1 MNGLQLSYLKIITR
15 KGGKQCRGKDT
26 ILAMFLFL
34 LVVLLGPCT
43 LPPQSDRDKNKDEV
57 YRRYEQAKDYAE
69 DVKDKVTSS
78 IEKGK
83 GLYEEKKSAITK
95 AVDAGKEAYEKE
107 KERLAKE

>member
-1 MNGLQLSYLKIITR
+1 MR
-15 KGGKQCRGKDT
+15 EEGGHGT
-26 ILAMFLFL
+26 GSMFLSFL
-34 LVVLLGPCT
+34 LGGVVGAGVALL
-43 LPPQSDRDKNKDEV
+43 LAPQSGRETRTRIREFTEDMK
-57 YRRYEQAKDYAE
+57 EQAKDYVE